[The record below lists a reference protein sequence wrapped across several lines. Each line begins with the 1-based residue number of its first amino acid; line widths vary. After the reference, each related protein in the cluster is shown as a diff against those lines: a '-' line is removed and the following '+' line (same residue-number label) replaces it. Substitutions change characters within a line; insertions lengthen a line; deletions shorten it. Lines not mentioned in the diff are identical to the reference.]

1 MLPLDKSAIQRA
13 LVNVTKSERAAVS
26 FPTDFADV
34 PWDVLDFY
42 GWRDPKKPHR
52 GYLVRVRDGGPVAVA
67 VQTESA
73 GAANARKAMCSLCR
87 AVDSANSIA
96 LFAAR
101 RTGPEGRRGDTV
113 GTYVCSGLD
122 CSAQLRFPSAKI
134 GRAII
139 GQQDADPDTLA
150 ADMLAR
156 LDAFLVSV
164 GA

>member
-1 MLPLDKSAIQRA
+1 MLRLDKTDIQRA

-26 FPTDFADV
+26 FEPGFADV

-52 GYLVRVRDGGPVAVA
+52 GYLVRVRDDRPAALA
-67 VQTESA
+67 VQTVASTA
-73 GAANARKAMCSLCR
+73 PNARKAMCTVCR
-87 AVDSANSIA
+87 AVDAANSIA

-101 RTGPEGRRGDTV
+101 RTGPEGRKGDTV
-113 GTYVCSGLD
+113 GTYICSGLD
-122 CSAQLRFPSAKI
+122 CSAQLRVPTAKI

-139 GQQDADPDTLA
+139 GANDADPDVLA
-150 ADMLAR
+150 TDMVAR
-156 LDAFLVSV
+156 LDAFFASV